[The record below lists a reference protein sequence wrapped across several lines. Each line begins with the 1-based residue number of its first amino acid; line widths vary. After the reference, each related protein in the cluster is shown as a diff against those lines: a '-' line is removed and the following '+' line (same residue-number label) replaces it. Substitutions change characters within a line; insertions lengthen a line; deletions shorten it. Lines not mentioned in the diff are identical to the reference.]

1 MTQGQIAGPPPVTIA
16 PHMLM
21 TSARKGSWAVS
32 ALFFANGMSTGAW
45 APQIPLLL
53 PRHQITES
61 TLGLLILFF
70 GVGAVGAMLGA
81 GRLIATYGSRSIAR
95 AFALALVPCLPLVVL
110 APNLP
115 ILALTLVLFGGF
127 LGTMDVAMN
136 ANAVAVEA
144 RLGRAVMSSFH
155 GFWSLGGFFGA
166 GAIGWLVARTD
177 ALTGA
182 LAAATICLTL
192 ILLATPFIIEDD
204 NRKAATDATPHD
216 ALIPRDLGLILLGMI
231 ALFSMVPE
239 GAVMD
244 WAAIY
249 LQKEMGATQAASTL
263 AFAFFSAAMA
273 TVRFAGDAVRNR
285 FGAVRTLRGSAVIAA
300 FGLGLALIAPTA
312 PLAIAGFAFAGVG
325 VANMIPVIFSA
336 AGNYPGLAP
345 GTAIAFVT
353 MLGYSGILVAPF
365 SIGYFAEHF
374 GFRITFGGL
383 IALLCIVAVM
393 ARRASHAERA

>member
-1 MTQGQIAGPPPVTIA
+1 MTIA
-16 PHMLM
+16 PHLLM
-21 TSARKGSWAVS
+21 TSARKGRWAVS

-53 PRHQITES
+53 PRHLITES

-70 GVGAVGAMLGA
+70 GIGAVGAMLGA
-81 GRLIATYGSRSIAR
+81 GRLIATYGSRTIAR

-115 ILALTLVLFGGF
+115 MLALTLTLFGGF

-166 GAIGWLVARTD
+166 GAIGWLVAQTD

-182 LAAATICLTL
+182 LATATICLTL
-192 ILLATPFIIEDD
+192 ILLAMPFVIEDD
-204 NRKAATDATPHD
+204 SRKATTDTTPHD

-249 LQKEMGATQAASTL
+249 LQKEMGASQATSTL

-285 FGAVRTLRGSAVIAA
+285 FGAVRTLRGSALIAA

-312 PLAIAGFAFAGVG
+312 PLAIAGFAFAGIG

-345 GTAIAFVT
+345 GSAIAFVT

-365 SIGYFAEHF
+365 SIGYIAEHF
-374 GFRITFGGL
+374 GFRSTFGGL
-383 IALLCIVAVM
+383 IVLLCIVAVM
-393 ARRASHAERA
+393 ARRASHAERG